1 MKVLTLDDMKTNEV
15 MKRPMGQFEVLQRT
29 SDRYFDL
36 NTLLYSIAKIKK
48 NDVRGVSEIFRNERT
63 QNYVSFLSKRGIKAY
78 DVIKGYNTANGRTR
92 DEVWVHPQLLLEI
105 LRFADLEA
113 YVLVKNE
120 LIKSGDI
127 VSEVVAEYNRPEN
140 IFLSVLD
147 KTIKYS
153 SAFKCELQY
162 SCCDNKYR
170 TDAMLIDEHD
180 SFKEFI
186 IVEYDEKQHNTLTNI
201 RYDSDR
207 EREITKFLFEKYF
220 DLDTD
225 FYIYIVRVT
234 PETEAVFY
242 TYALPYL
249 TGIDTSFCKDE
260 MTNRLDFRT
269 LFAWDGCGN
278 YKDKYGLLNYEKMYN
293 DKYQKF

>member
-1 MKVLTLDDMKTNEV
+1 MNEYMKTNV
-15 MKRPMGQFEVLQRT
+15 IMTRPMGQFEVLQRT
-29 SDRYFDL
+29 SDGFFDL
-36 NTLLYSIAKIKK
+36 NTLLYSIANIKK
-48 NDVRGVSEIFRNERT
+48 NDVRGVAEIFRNERT
-63 QNYVSFLSKRGIKAY
+63 KNYVNFLSKRGIKAY
-78 DVIKGYNTANGRTR
+78 DIVKGCNTANGRTR
-92 DEVWVHPQLLLEI
+92 DEIWVHPQLLLEI
-105 LRFADLEA
+105 LRFVDLET

-127 VSEVVAEYNRPEN
+127 ISEVVAEYNRAEN

-153 SAFKCELQY
+153 STFKCELQY

-186 IVEYDEKQHNTLTNI
+186 IVEYDEKQHNTPSNI
-201 RYDSDR
+201 RCDSER

-269 LFAWDGCGN
+269 LFVWDGCGS
-278 YKDKYGLLNYEKMYN
+278 YEDKYGLLDYSKMYN